1 MQYATPL
8 YETVES
14 HRAWAAQQDARIP
27 IGFPFFDQR
36 TGGVALGEMMM
47 FLARSGVGKTAWAC
61 NVAANLRRV
70 PQVFF
75 SLEMQG
81 RYIAQ
86 RTAAIHCNVPTKH
99 IEWDLRNHGESSA
112 LDQLV
117 RDFPYLSVIDKPGMT
132 LRQMGEA
139 LDEVSEMWRGV
150 KPRIVI
156 IDYLELIKA
165 ASMSAVEGVDGVSRK
180 LKDFARE
187 HDCAVVVLHQLN
199 AAGGEGWEP
208 VKRTHARYGGDVA
221 ADYTLAAYRPS
232 LKPDAYNDGG
242 IWLQFLKTRTDGGL
256 HPGGVWH
263 SFDEATLR
271 IRPPSGPQ

>member
-14 HRAWAAQQDARIP
+14 HREWARQADARIP
-27 IGFPFFDQR
+27 IGYPFFDSR
-36 TGGVALGEMMM
+36 TGGVALGEMLM

-61 NVAANLRRV
+61 NVAEMARRV

-81 RYIAQ
+81 RYIAT
-86 RTAAIHCNVPTKH
+86 RIAAIHCNVPTKH
-99 IEWDLRNHGESSA
+99 IEWDLRNHGQSNA

-117 RDFPYLSVIDKPGMT
+117 RDYPYLSIIDRPSMT

-139 LDEVSEMWRGV
+139 LEEVESMWIGV
-150 KPRIVI
+150 KPRLVI
-156 IDYLELIKA
+156 IDYLELIKS
-165 ASMSAVEGVDGVSRK
+165 ASMSAVEGIDGVSRK

-187 HDCAVVVLHQLN
+187 HDVAVIVLHQVNLQ
-199 AAGGEGWEP
+199 GGEGWEP
-208 VKRTHARYGGDVA
+208 LTRRAARYGGDVA
-221 ADYTLAAYRPS
+221 ADYTLAAFRPS
-232 LKPDAYNDGG
+232 MKPDAVNDGG
-242 IWLQFLKTRTDGGL
+242 MWLQFLKTRTDGGL

-263 SFDEATLR
+263 AFDEQTLR
-271 IRPPSGPQ
+271 IRPS